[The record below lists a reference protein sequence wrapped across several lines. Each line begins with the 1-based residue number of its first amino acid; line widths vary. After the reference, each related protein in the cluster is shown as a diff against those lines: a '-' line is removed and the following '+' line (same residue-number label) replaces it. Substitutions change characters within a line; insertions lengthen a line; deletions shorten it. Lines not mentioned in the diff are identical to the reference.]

1 MIERMAF
8 SLGLLFIL
16 RIGTWQVDD
25 EVASSALEDFKAHG
39 AAVLLGD
46 SPGGWKTEAASAG

>member
-1 MIERMAF
+1 MAF

-25 EVASSALEDFKAHG
+25 EIASLALEDFKAHG

-46 SPGGWKTEAASAG
+46 SPGGWKTETASAR